1 MENYVIVRRKR
12 ASNAKAYNYPILK
25 VHIEHGR
32 FTLSKKA
39 AELIQVQNDS
49 GLMFAFNQKEKRA
62 LLFKDDEIDS
72 YILRQ
77 KQQEQ
82 TLRFTCKD
90 LSTFFIDTF
99 DLTEYN
105 IKLFTFEVLPA
116 DEKGNHQLILKV

>member
-12 ASNAKAYNYPILK
+12 ASNSKAYNYPILK
-25 VHIEHGR
+25 VHVEHGR

-82 TLRFTCKD
+82 SFRFTSKD
-90 LSTFFIDTF
+90 LATFFIDTF
-99 DLTEYN
+99 DLTEYS
-105 IKLFTFEVLPA
+105 IQLFTFEVLPA
-116 DEKGNHQLILKV
+116 DEKGNHQLVLKI